1 MTKKTKISVGL
12 SALACIGVGVTAF
25 IADKRRYILDQ
36 KKSDRAAAKWDEMSE
51 EEFFDKIDKVCDEE
65 LLTFKDKAVIFLQA
79 EWPTLLSGALT
90 CGCIAGAQVLDIQEI
105 AMFAGL
111 AAGAAYKYKDA
122 MNYIREH
129 FPESYEEV
137 KKYVN
142 MEAAKRAA
150 HDKKY
155 KIEETYDGR
164 DRYFFPFLDQ
174 IVYMKPEDVIKV
186 QAFICSRLGAK
197 GVCTVNEVADYIC
210 QDLGYK
216 DVHLIRDDMYW
227 ELVPYGDREVTEDDF
242 PILLPD
248 YEDIRDNDGEM
259 LPCKVMAPSI
269 LPTKIKQ
276 FTNRYVQ

>member
-12 SALACIGVGVTAF
+12 SAFACIGVGLTAF

-111 AAGAAYKYKDA
+111 AAGAAYKYKDV

-137 KKYVN
+137 KKHVN
-142 MEAAKRAA
+142 MEAAKRAIA
-150 HDKKY
+150 DEPKKL
-155 KIEETYDGR
+155 EGSYDGR
-164 DRYFFPFLDQ
+164 QRYYLPLSEQLVYLHSEDLPRIQWFINATIGTEMEVHINDILD
-174 IVYMKPEDVIKV
+174 
-186 QAFICSRLGAK
+186 FIR
-197 GVCTVNEVADYIC
+197 Y
-210 QDLGYK
+210 DLGYK
-216 DVHLIRDDMYW
+216 DVHLCRTNYVWKFGEDC
-227 ELVPYGDREVTEDDF
+227 VGREDF
-242 PILLPD
+242 PEIIIGYDDVPD
-248 YEDIRDNDGEM
+248 ETGEKIA
-259 LPCKVMAPSI
+259 CKVLSI
-269 LPTKIKQ
+269 SNDPII
-276 FTNRYVQ
+276 VW